1 MATKRKRK
9 RSHIRVVEKKLGQE
23 RAWGTSDTTGL
34 IELDERLCESDRL
47 TVLVHEG
54 CHVADPELT
63 EAHVCRLGK
72 VLGPLLW
79 SQGYRRTLQ

>member
-1 MATKRKRK
+1 MATKPKRK
-9 RSHIRVVEKKLGQE
+9 RIKVVEKKLGQE
-23 RAWGTSDTTGL
+23 RAWGTSDATGL
-34 IELDERLCESDRL
+34 IELDERLSEADRL

-54 CHVADPELT
+54 IHVADPELT
-63 EAHVCRLGK
+63 EEQVCRLGK